1 MSIRIR
7 KIGRIGQITL
17 QRPEA
22 LNAVTYEMVL
32 AIEEA
37 LDGWRDDDRVACVL
51 INAEGQKAFSAGGD
65 LQFMY
70 DTASKGDYDAGRRFW
85 RDEYRLNAKISA
97 FPKPYVAL
105 CQGFTMGGGVGVSLH
120 GSHRVVGESS
130 RIAMPECAV
139 GLVPDVGG
147 SLLLARA
154 PGHLGE
160 YLGVTGYRMNA
171 SDAILAGFA
180 DYYVPEA
187 EWTVLVETL
196 IETGDCSVVA
206 AMAQDPADGPLMDI
220 RARADQHFAGAGL
233 SEIIASLPDDEW
245 GAATAKAIRM
255 ASPLS
260 AACTLELVR
269 RARRSGTIE
278 AALQQE
284 YRFTSRS
291 ASDGDFVEGIRA
303 AIIDKDRNPRWRH
316 AGIESVTA
324 TDVELMLS
332 APAGGDIDFEPA

>member
-22 LNAVTYEMVL
+22 LNAVSYDMVR
-32 AIEEA
+32 AIEAA

-51 INAEGQKAFSAGGD
+51 IDAEGHKAFSAGGD
-65 LQFMY
+65 LQFMHE
-70 DTASKGDYDAGRRFW
+70 TASKGDFEAGRSFW
-85 RDEYRLNAKISA
+85 RDEYRLNAKIA
-97 FPKPYVAL
+97 GFPKPYVAL
-105 CQGFTMGGGVGVSLH
+105 CQGFVMGGGVGVSLH

-171 SDAILAGFA
+171 SDALLAGFA
-180 DYYVPEA
+180 DWFVPEA
-187 EWTVLVETL
+187 NWRDLTEAL

-206 AMAQDPADGPLMDI
+206 AMARDPEDGPLMTLRTQIDEVFQQI
-220 RARADQHFAGAGL
+220 RCLRL
-233 SEIIASLPDDEW
+233 W
-245 GAATAKAIRM
+245 
-255 ASPLS
+255 
-260 AACTLELVR
+260 R
-269 RARRSGTIE
+269 R
-278 AALQQE
+278 
-284 YRFTSRS
+284 
-291 ASDGDFVEGIRA
+291 
-303 AIIDKDRNPRWRH
+303 
-316 AGIESVTA
+316 
-324 TDVELMLS
+324 
-332 APAGGDIDFEPA
+332 